1 MYMCVFSFSFFQQL
15 YHLKFW
21 LSVHTHA
28 HKRALQLSSLA
39 LKKKK
44 RGLEKV
50 SEAPENWMKVKKKK
64 KQPNYHKG
72 EKRKQ
77 KIAISGNCRSE
88 DL

>member
-64 KQPNYHKG
+64 ATQLSQRGKKKTENCD
-72 EKRKQ
+72 KRKLQ
-77 KIAISGNCRSE
+77 E
-88 DL
+88 

>member
-64 KQPNYHKG
+64 SNPTITKG
-72 EKRKQ
+72 KKENRKL
-77 KIAISGNCRSE
+77 R
-88 DL
+88 

>member
-64 KQPNYHKG
+64 KATQLSQRGKKKTENCD
-72 EKRKQ
+72 KRKLQ
-77 KIAISGNCRSE
+77 E
-88 DL
+88 